1 MSPEAPIALAGTM
14 RSSQDAAGCALSAA
28 RYSALPMPLTK
39 QTVMRT
45 ELPATAGAKKA
56 KVAAPVSINSP
67 RLAALAVV
75 QPPMLDATS
84 AALAHSPPAEAAAN
98 FAMLLEPSAEP
109 LSQKSCASIT
119 LTSEALSTFQA
130 MPAAPHAA
138 PDVAPDAAPATMMA
152 HPRGQ
157 HSAQPSTAALDRGN
171 LPPHPPAARRAVT
184 LGESCGTLHSPAP
197 AVKRHACTCESVSAA
212 APAIAAEARVA
223 AAPTDS
229 AASSSCFDFVEP
241 FTLPARSPNVQ
252 APLHFRLASQPE
264 VTLAHEPSAAGA
276 GPGLS
281 LSISDRQV
289 AKEASMLARPCVAS
303 ERKLQQRQHVSLATA
318 LVSSVIECEAR
329 SLVEKAFVYFAS
341 LADGSKVNYPLWL
354 IDLAQRV
361 DGRPSVLC
369 LCIVKWKRMLVAGHE
384 RRAAYAAKRVLQR
397 DTLLGSLSAS
407 LLEDGLAGLQIDQ
420 PECPTAPPAG
430 WQDVDAVDIHAAL
443 VLQRRHA
450 PLDSIHGLLQRS
462 DNSGVV
468 TTMVEEPVQ
477 SSGELLSITNAVVS
491 GLRSVLESASDVPT
505 SAFALPGELPGCW
518 CRTMLPVWLPS
529 GTPSAVLRVAKASNT
544 AEHALQLVS
553 GAARGASSGLRFK
566 GLRSQ
571 LDAAQLSQAS
581 VQRELGTHSH

>member
-1 MSPEAPIALAGTM
+1 MSPEAPTALAGTM

-45 ELPATAGAKKA
+45 GLPATAGAKKA

-369 LCIVKWKRMLVAGHE
+369 LCIVKWKRMLVVGHA
-384 RRAAYAAKRVLQR
+384 RRTAYAAKRALQR
-397 DTLLGSLSAS
+397 DAVLDSLSAS
-407 LLEDGLAGLQIDQ
+407 FVEHGLAGLHIDQ
-420 PECPTAPPAG
+420 CAAAPPAG
-430 WQDVDAVDIHAAL
+430 WQDAHAVDIHEAL
-443 VLQRRHA
+443 LLQRCHA
-450 PLDSIHGLLQRS
+450 PLSPAHGLQKS
-462 DNSGVV
+462 NCPVV
-468 TTMVEEPVQ
+468 TALVEEQV
-477 SSGELLSITNAVVS
+477 SSKFPPSTNVMVA
-491 GLRSVLESASDVPT
+491 GLRSVLERDSDVVPT
-505 SAFALPGELPGCW
+505 SALTPPGELLGSW
-518 CRTMLPVWLPS
+518 CRPMVPAWLPLA
-529 GTPSAVLRVAKASNT
+529 TRTALVRLLRT
-544 AEHALQLVS
+544 QE
-553 GAARGASSGLRFK
+553 
-566 GLRSQ
+566 
-571 LDAAQLSQAS
+571 
-581 VQRELGTHSH
+581 